1 MLKNF
6 IKSLSEGPYGRTIK
20 EFSSASLCQ
29 KDRSK
34 ISFIINEKSGV
45 KQLVLVLSV
54 DEGYEIEREFC
65 NVDVECL
72 KNLKSLIEDV
82 EKFLSS
88 NGINTS
94 SETVIRG

>member
-6 IKSLSEGPYGRTIK
+6 IKNLSEGPYGVTVK
-20 EFSSASLCQ
+20 EFAPASLCQ

-34 ISFIINEKSGV
+34 ISFIVNEKSGE

-54 DEGYEIEREFC
+54 DEGHEIEREFC

-72 KNLKSLIEDV
+72 KNLKILIEDV
-82 EKFLSS
+82 EKFFSA
-88 NGINTS
+88 NTMITS
-94 SETVIRG
+94 SQAVTRE